1 VWTTDLEKKS
11 FAMEEQQRRPRV
23 ERKGELRE
31 RERVMWDRGKDR
43 GRPTS
48 VVSIGQELYM
58 ALLGFEEGY
67 GYSVLFCKL

>member
-31 RERVMWDRGKDR
+31 RER
-43 GRPTS
+43 
-48 VVSIGQELYM
+48 E
-58 ALLGFEEGY
+58 
-67 GYSVLFCKL
+67 